1 MEPIVPP
8 SLGDSLLLAAP
19 MVITSLVG
27 LVLMIYSAVARP
39 LPRTIPWAIAT
50 GGLLLAGV
58 VAVAVQGLDP
68 IPAPAFSGMLQV
80 DGYGVFF
87 ELVVILAAVLALL
100 LSESHL
106 DRLGVRVGEYYA
118 LVLLGVTGMILMG
131 FASDL
136 VMIFV
141 ALEVMSIA
149 MYILCA
155 IKRADERSV
164 ESGFKYFVLGAFSSA
179 IMLYGIALLY
189 GAVGSTGL
197 DALRD
202 RLHEGLGAVHVDG
215 LLAVGAALVLVGF
228 GFKVAAVPFHAWT
241 PDVYQGAPTSVTALM
256 AGGVKVASFA
266 ALGRVAIGAL
276 AAEGQAWT
284 SALWWMAAATM
295 LVGNLA
301 ALVQRDL
308 KRLLAYSSI
317 AHAGYLLMAVVAAP
331 AGVEQNP
338 ALGSL
343 GFYLLAYTL
352 MNAGAFAVVALLV
365 REGHDASE
373 IDALAGLGRRAP
385 WRAAG
390 LTICLFS
397 LAGVPPTMGFV
408 GKFYLFSA
416 AVAAGHTGLAVV
428 GAVGAAAGVYYY
440 LRPIVVMYFH
450 EGDAALDR
458 DLRSEVA
465 LALAVAGT
473 LVFGLL
479 PSGVLAWAEASVR
492 SLAG

>member
-1 MEPIVPP
+1 MQPVVPP
-8 SLGDSLLLAAP
+8 ALGDSLLLAAP
-19 MVITSLVG
+19 MIVTSLVG
-27 LVLMIYSAVARP
+27 LVLMVYAAVARP
-39 LPRTIPWAIAT
+39 LPRNVPWAIAT

-58 VAVAVQGLDP
+58 TALGVQGLDP
-68 IPAPAFSGMLQV
+68 IPAPAFAGMLQV

-87 ELVVILAAVLALL
+87 ELVVLVAAALALL
-100 LSESHL
+100 LSECHL
-106 DRLGVRVGEYYA
+106 DRIGVRVGEYYA
-118 LVLLGVTGMILMG
+118 LVMLGVTGMMLMG
-131 FASDL
+131 FANDL
-136 VMIFV
+136 VMQFV
-141 ALEVMSIA
+141 ALELMSIS

-155 IKRADERSV
+155 IKRSDERSV

-197 DALRD
+197 DALAAHLR
-202 RLHEGLGAVHVDG
+202 HGHVDG
-215 LLAVGAALVLVGF
+215 LAAVGAALVVVGF

-256 AGGVKVASFA
+256 AGGVKIASFA
-266 ALGRVAIGAL
+266 AFGRVAIGAFGP
-276 AAEGQAWT
+276 EGEVWGT
-284 SALWWMAAATM
+284 ALWLLAAATM
-295 LVGNLA
+295 LVGNVA
-301 ALVQRDL
+301 ALVQSDL
-308 KRLLAYSSI
+308 KRMLAYSSI

-331 AGVEQNP
+331 SGVEGNP

-352 MNAGAFAVVALLV
+352 MNAGAFAVVALMV
-365 REGHDASE
+365 KDGRDATQVSS
-373 IDALAGLGRRAP
+373 LAGLGRRAP

-390 LTICLFS
+390 LTICLLS

-428 GAVGAAAGVYYY
+428 GAIGAAAGVYYY

-450 EGDAALDR
+450 EGHPAIERDARA
-458 DLRSEVA
+458 E
-465 LALAVAGT
+465 LALAVAVVGT
-473 LVFGLL
+473 LVFGVL
-479 PSGVLAWAEASVR
+479 PAGVLAWAEASVR